1 MAFMKPQS
9 DKFLIKIGNLYNIFE
24 IVDCRFENL
33 YVDVDFAQI
42 FVVDCRPKR
51 KNVVES
57 TERLTPPGPP
67 PLLYNL
73 SCNYFSLH
81 LNTSH

>member
-9 DKFLIKIGNLYNIFE
+9 DKFWIKIGNVYNIFE

-42 FVVDCRPKR
+42 LAVDCRQNT
-51 KNVVES
+51 KNVEES
-57 TERLTPPGPP
+57 TEIF
-67 PLLYNL
+67 YI
-73 SCNYFSLH
+73 SF
-81 LNTSH
+81 